1 MWARKCYGLS
11 PSFSICLW
19 LGELALLEKLSF
31 PLGVSTCPTC
41 KVRIGVAYHSLIGIP
56 RSYSITVCVSA
67 PHLSA
72 KGEKDCYL
80 QPVARLSKKSV
91 LQKHLLVELRG

>member
-1 MWARKCYGLS
+1 MLC
-11 PSFSICLW
+11 I
-19 LGELALLEKLSF
+19 
-31 PLGVSTCPTC
+31 
-41 KVRIGVAYHSLIGIP
+41 
-56 RSYSITVCVSA
+56 SA

-91 LQKHLLVELRG
+91 LQNHLLVELRG